1 MPPLLGVSDVKR
13 KVQVF
18 VSHSQSDAGLAHR
31 IASDLE
37 SVQIR
42 IWIAPESIHPGE
54 GWVDAI
60 SRGFEESTHVVV
72 ILTPRSVE
80 SMWVRQE
87 VSTAIALERKGK
99 IQLIPVDVEPCELP
113 PLWEAYQ
120 KISLQRDYAL
130 GVGQLR
136 EVLVGKRR
144 HKAPRR
150 VTPFGAAVS
159 SHLGVNKADLSEVDA
174 YARLYDA
181 LYPRLPG
188 DQRNYV
194 LNAVL
199 VDQLYQLG
207 GATKFPPALF
217 ARLFARGSD
226 GDRLV
231 ALVLLQTA
239 PSTTCLNIA
248 LEAIQ
253 NPRSP
258 FEQYH
263 GLRAVDLMT
272 HQLGKSQV
280 AKLTRALDLARSKY
294 LIPANRSRW
303 DVYEDI
309 SAKLL
314 GNRSTRIGKR
324 PTTRSTGR
332 AKATARRST

>member
-1 MPPLLGVSDVKR
+1 MK
-13 KVQVF
+13 KKIQVF
-18 VSHSQSDAGLAHR
+18 VSHTESDADLAHR
-31 IASDLE
+31 VASYLE
-37 SVQIR
+37 SVGIR

-54 GWVDAI
+54 GWVDSI
-60 SRGFEESTHVVV
+60 NRGLEESTHVVV
-72 ILTPRSVE
+72 LLSQRAVE

-87 VSTAIALERKGK
+87 VSSAIAMERKGE
-99 IQLIPVDVEPCELP
+99 IQLIPLDVEPCELP
-113 PLWEAYQ
+113 PLWGAYQ
-120 KISLQRDYAL
+120 KISLVRDYNA
-130 GVGQLR
+130 GVSQLR
-136 EVLVGKRR
+136 EFLVGKMRN
-144 HKAPRR
+144 KAPRKADQ
-150 VTPFGAAVS
+150 FSAAAS
-159 SHLGVNKADLSEVDA
+159 NHPGVDKADLAEVDT
-174 YARLYDA
+174 YTRLYDA

-207 GATKFPPALF
+207 GATKFPSTLF
-217 ARLFARGSD
+217 SSLFARGSD
-226 GDRLV
+226 GDRFV
-231 ALVLLQTA
+231 ALLLLQTA

-280 AKLTRALDLARSKY
+280 GKLIQVLKIARGKY

-303 DVYEDI
+303 DVYKDI
-309 SAKLL
+309 SAKLSFSQVT
-314 GNRSTRIGKR
+314 GTDKR
-324 PTTRSTGR
+324 PKIR
-332 AKATARRST
+332 